1 MPDLR
6 LGNVF
11 QLPSRR
17 ISRRWT
23 RSGTNLVIFLGAL
36 CAQTNLF
43 WREMKIKKMYLK
55 SNTRQENFRTFEQG
69 DISNGIKSDQLPA
82 EKTSQPAQQASRGV
96 RGKREGSRGSLSFPL
111 FRAFFPSALSPLFE
125 PPTQAENIPA
135 WDCTSSKKPLCPLMS
150 SEVSWERCY
159 IKDFSPRIRNQPLWC
174 SGTVQARRTGSAGF
188 DSYSVTYLFF
198 RFLSCWFLQIY
209 T

>member
-1 MPDLR
+1 MSDLR

-55 SNTRQENFRTFEQG
+55 SNTRQENFRTFEEMG
-69 DISNGIKSDQLPA
+69 LSRIS
-82 EKTSQPAQQASRGV
+82 
-96 RGKREGSRGSLSFPL
+96 
-111 FRAFFPSALSPLFE
+111 
-125 PPTQAENIPA
+125 
-135 WDCTSSKKPLCPLMS
+135 
-150 SEVSWERCY
+150 Y
-159 IKDFSPRIRNQPLWC
+159 PRRKHPCVGLYFQ
-174 SGTVQARRTGSAGF
+174 
-188 DSYSVTYLFF
+188 
-198 RFLSCWFLQIY
+198 
-209 T
+209 

>member
-55 SNTRQENFRTFEQG
+55 SNTRQENKKMAIIETEKET
-69 DISNGIKSDQLPA
+69 NKIKKL
-82 EKTSQPAQQASRGV
+82 V
-96 RGKREGSRGSLSFPL
+96 
-111 FRAFFPSALSPLFE
+111 
-125 PPTQAENIPA
+125 
-135 WDCTSSKKPLCPLMS
+135 
-150 SEVSWERCY
+150 
-159 IKDFSPRIRNQPLWC
+159 
-174 SGTVQARRTGSAGF
+174 
-188 DSYSVTYLFF
+188 
-198 RFLSCWFLQIY
+198 
-209 T
+209 